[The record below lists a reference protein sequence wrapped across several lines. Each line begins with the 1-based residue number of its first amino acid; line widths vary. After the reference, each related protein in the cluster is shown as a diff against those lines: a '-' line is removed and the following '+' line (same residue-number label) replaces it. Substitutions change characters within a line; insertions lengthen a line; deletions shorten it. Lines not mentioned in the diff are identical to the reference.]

1 MGSCFLPPFE
11 GGCSGLPKG
20 CGSCIDECS
29 SKRTEKGKCETVF
42 GKIMDEYCTQV
53 PLPKEKCEIL
63 HDFMNVA
70 LCKEKE
76 KTLKKTEDDEEEEE
90 EDEDDEEK

>member
-1 MGSCFLPPFE
+1 MTCLEYSCEVRTAGTMGSCFLPPFE

-29 SKRTEKGKCETVF
+29 SKRTEKGKCETVY

-63 HDFMNVA
+63 HEFMNVA

-76 KTLKKTEDDEEEEE
+76 TSKQ
-90 EDEDDEEK
+90 

>member
-1 MGSCFLPPFE
+1 
-11 GGCSGLPKG
+11 
-20 CGSCIDECS
+20 
-29 SKRTEKGKCETVF
+29 
-42 GKIMDEYCTQV
+42 MDEYCTQV

-76 KTLKKTEDDEEEEE
+76 KTLKKIEDDEE
-90 EDEDDEEK
+90 